1 MARVELIGDNLEA
14 KHLDITGKKAIQRI
28 EKTTH
33 VLDWFRFERER
44 LPLRV
49 DLAIRPASPF
59 DERRDP

>member
-1 MARVELIGDNLEA
+1 MARVEPIGDGLEA

-33 VLDWFRFERER
+33 VLDWFCLKRER
-44 LPLRV
+44 LSLGV